1 MTEYELIHHSYKR
14 IFKIRLRDVFH
25 GTFLSVLYMIGTA
38 PCDIMPAG
46 GVDATLEFATA
57 LTADD
62 FA

>member
-1 MTEYELIHHSYKR
+1 M
-14 IFKIRLRDVFH
+14 RLRDVFH
-25 GTFLSVLYMIGTA
+25 GTFLGVRYMIGTA

-46 GVDATLEFATA
+46 GVDATFEFATA

>member
-1 MTEYELIHHSYKR
+1 MTEYELVHHSNKG
-14 IFKIRLRDVFH
+14 IFKMRLRDVFH
-25 GTFLSVLYMIGTA
+25 GTFLGVRYMIGTA

-46 GVDATLEFATA
+46 GVDATFEFATA